1 MDKIHDLIIIGSGPA
16 GLTAAIYTARAGL
29 EPLLFGG
36 LEFGGQLMGTTVIE
50 NFPGFPD
57 GIEGPVL
64 MQNMMQQAQ
73 KFGTKIEFNDV
84 EKVDFS
90 GEIKKVFANGKEYK
104 AKAIIVA
111 TGAKSRRLNIE
122 SERKYWGKGVSVCAT
137 CDGAFYKDKIVAMV
151 GGGDCAIEEAQF
163 LTRFAKKV
171 YLLNRSDQLRASKIM
186 QENIKKNP
194 KVEILWNTQIKEI
207 LGDGTVVTGLKIINN
222 KENSESE
229 IKLDGIF
236 LAIGHIPS
244 TDLFKDKLEL
254 DPEGYIVVKD
264 KSKTSVDGVFVAGD
278 VKDKSYRQA
287 ITAAGM
293 GCMAALDVEK
303 FLQENSKS

>member
-1 MDKIHDLIIIGSGPA
+1 MDKIHELIIIGSGPA

-29 EPLLFGG
+29 KPIVFGG

-50 NFPGFPD
+50 NFPGFPE

-73 KFGTKIEFNDV
+73 KFGTTIEFNDV

-90 GEIKKVFANGKEYK
+90 GKIKKVIANGKEYQ

-137 CDGAFYKDKIVAMV
+137 CDGAFYKEKVVAMV
-151 GGGDCAIEEAQF
+151 GGGDSAIEEAQF

-171 YLLNRSDQLRASKIM
+171 FLINRSDKLRASKIM
-186 QENIKKNP
+186 QDKIKANP
-194 KVEILWNTQIKEI
+194 KVEILWNTEIKEI
-207 LGDGTVVTGLKIINN
+207 LGDGTVVNGLRLLNN
-222 KENSESE
+222 KENKDQD
-229 IKLDGIF
+229 IKLDGVF

-244 TDLFKDKLEL
+244 TELFKGVLEL
-254 DPEGYIVVKD
+254 DSEGYIVVKE
-264 KSKTSVDGVFVAGD
+264 KSKTSIEGVFVAGD
-278 VKDKSYRQA
+278 VKDRSYRQA

-303 FLQENSKS
+303 FLQE

>member
-1 MDKIHDLIIIGSGPA
+1 MDKIHELIIIGSGPA

-29 EPLLFGG
+29 SPLVFGG
-36 LEFGGQLMGTTVIE
+36 LEFGGQLMGTTIIE
-50 NFPGFPD
+50 NFPGFPE

-73 KFGTKIEFNDV
+73 KFGTTIEFNDV

-90 GEIKKVFANGKEYK
+90 GEIKKVFSNGKEYQ
-104 AKAIIVA
+104 ARTIIVA

-137 CDGAFYKDKIVAMV
+137 CDGAFYKEKVVAMV
-151 GGGDCAIEEAQF
+151 GGGDSAIEEAQF

-171 YLLNRSDQLRASKIM
+171 FLINRSDKLRASKIM
-186 QENIKKNP
+186 QDKIKANP
-194 KVEILWNTQIKEI
+194 KVEILWNTEIKEI
-207 LGDGTVVTGLKIINN
+207 LGDGTVVNGLKIFNN
-222 KENSESE
+222 KENMDKEFQ
-229 IKLDGIF
+229 LDGVF

-244 TDLFKDKLEL
+244 TELFKGILEL
-254 DPEGYIVVKD
+254 DSEGYIVVKD
-264 KSKTSVDGVFVAGD
+264 KSKTSVEGVFVAGD
-278 VKDKSYRQA
+278 VKDRSYRQA

-303 FLQENSKS
+303 FLQD

>member
-1 MDKIHDLIIIGSGPA
+1 MDKIHELIIIGSGPA

-29 EPLLFGG
+29 KPIVFGG

-50 NFPGFPD
+50 NFPGFPE

-73 KFGTKIEFNDV
+73 KFGTTIEFNDV

-90 GEIKKVFANGKEYK
+90 GKIKKVIANGKEYQ

-137 CDGAFYKDKIVAMV
+137 CDGAFYKEKVVAMV
-151 GGGDCAIEEAQF
+151 GGGDSAIEEAQF

-171 YLLNRSDQLRASKIM
+171 FLINRSEKLRASRIM
-186 QENIKKNP
+186 QDKIKANP
-194 KVEILWNTQIKEI
+194 KVEILWNTEIKEI
-207 LGDGTVVTGLKIINN
+207 LGDGTVVNGLRLLNN
-222 KENSESE
+222 KENKDQD
-229 IKLDGIF
+229 IKLDGVF

-244 TDLFKDKLEL
+244 TELFKGVLEL
-254 DPEGYIVVKD
+254 DSEGYIVVKE
-264 KSKTSVDGVFVAGD
+264 KSKTSIEGVFVAGD
-278 VKDKSYRQA
+278 VKDRSYRQA

-303 FLQENSKS
+303 FLQE

>member
-1 MDKIHDLIIIGSGPA
+1 MDKIHELIIIGSGPA

-29 EPLLFGG
+29 KPIVFGG
-36 LEFGGQLMGTTVIE
+36 LEFGGQLMGTTIIE
-50 NFPGFPD
+50 NFPGFPE

-73 KFGTKIEFNDV
+73 KFGTTIEFNDV

-90 GEIKKVFANGKEYK
+90 GKIKKVIANGKEYQ

-137 CDGAFYKDKIVAMV
+137 CDGAFYKEKVVAMV
-151 GGGDCAIEEAQF
+151 GGGDSAIEEAQF

-171 YLLNRSDQLRASKIM
+171 FLINRSEKLRASKIM
-186 QENIKKNP
+186 QDKIKANP
-194 KVEILWNTQIKEI
+194 KVEILWNTEIKEI
-207 LGDGTVVTGLKIINN
+207 LGDGTVVNGLRLLNN
-222 KENSESE
+222 KENKDQD
-229 IKLDGIF
+229 IKLDGVF

-244 TDLFKDKLEL
+244 TELFKGVLEL
-254 DPEGYIVVKD
+254 DSEGYIVVKE
-264 KSKTSVDGVFVAGD
+264 KSKTSIEGVFVAGD
-278 VKDKSYRQA
+278 VKDRSYRQA

-303 FLQENSKS
+303 FLQE

>member
-1 MDKIHDLIIIGSGPA
+1 MDKIHELIIIGSGPA

-29 EPLLFGG
+29 KPIVFGG

-50 NFPGFPD
+50 NFPGFPE

-73 KFGTKIEFNDV
+73 KFGTTIEFNDV

-90 GEIKKVFANGKEYK
+90 GKIKKVIANGKEYQ

-137 CDGAFYKDKIVAMV
+137 CDGAFYKEKVVAMV
-151 GGGDCAIEEAQF
+151 GGGDSAIEEAQF

-171 YLLNRSDQLRASKIM
+171 FLINRSEKLRASKIM
-186 QENIKKNP
+186 QDKIKANP
-194 KVEILWNTQIKEI
+194 KVEILWNTEIKEI
-207 LGDGTVVTGLKIINN
+207 LGDGTVVNGLRLLNN
-222 KENSESE
+222 KENKDQD
-229 IKLDGIF
+229 IKLDGVF

-244 TDLFKDKLEL
+244 TELFKGVLEL
-254 DPEGYIVVKD
+254 DSEGYIVVKE
-264 KSKTSVDGVFVAGD
+264 KSKTSIEGVFVAGD
-278 VKDKSYRQA
+278 VKDRSYRQA

-303 FLQENSKS
+303 FLQE

>member
-1 MDKIHDLIIIGSGPA
+1 MDKIHELIIIGSGPA

-29 EPLLFGG
+29 KPIVFGG

-50 NFPGFPD
+50 NFPGFPE

-73 KFGTKIEFNDV
+73 KFGTTIEFNDV

-90 GEIKKVFANGKEYK
+90 GKIKKVFANGKEYQ

-137 CDGAFYKDKIVAMV
+137 CDGAFYKEKVVAMV
-151 GGGDCAIEEAQF
+151 GGGDSAIEEAQF

-171 YLLNRSDQLRASKIM
+171 FLINRSEKLRASKIM
-186 QENIKKNP
+186 QDKIKANP
-194 KVEILWNTQIKEI
+194 KVEILWNTEIKEI
-207 LGDGTVVTGLKIINN
+207 LGDGTVVNGLRLLNN
-222 KENSESE
+222 KENKDQD
-229 IKLDGIF
+229 IKLDGVF

-244 TDLFKDKLEL
+244 TELFKGVLEL
-254 DPEGYIVVKD
+254 DSEGYIVVKE
-264 KSKTSVDGVFVAGD
+264 KSKTSIEGVFVAGD
-278 VKDKSYRQA
+278 VKDRSYRQA

-303 FLQENSKS
+303 FLQE

>member
-1 MDKIHDLIIIGSGPA
+1 MDKIHELIIIGSGPA

-29 EPLLFGG
+29 KPIVFGG

-50 NFPGFPD
+50 NFPGFPE

-73 KFGTKIEFNDV
+73 KFGTTIEFNDV
-84 EKVDFS
+84 ERVDFS
-90 GEIKKVFANGKEYK
+90 GKIKKVFANGKEYQ

-137 CDGAFYKDKIVAMV
+137 CDGAFYKEKVVAMV
-151 GGGDCAIEEAQF
+151 GGGDSAIEEAQF

-171 YLLNRSDQLRASKIM
+171 FLINRSEKLRASKIM
-186 QENIKKNP
+186 QDKIKANP
-194 KVEILWNTQIKEI
+194 KVEILWNTEIKEI
-207 LGDGTVVTGLKIINN
+207 LGDGTVVNGLRLLNN
-222 KENSESE
+222 KENKDQD
-229 IKLDGIF
+229 IKLDGVF

-244 TDLFKDKLEL
+244 TELFKGVLEL
-254 DPEGYIVVKD
+254 DSEGYIVVKE
-264 KSKTSVDGVFVAGD
+264 KSKTSIEGVFVAGD
-278 VKDKSYRQA
+278 VKDRSYRQA

-303 FLQENSKS
+303 FLQE

>member
-1 MDKIHDLIIIGSGPA
+1 MDKIHELIIIGSGPA

-29 EPLLFGG
+29 KPIVFGG
-36 LEFGGQLMGTTVIE
+36 LEFGGQLMGTTIIE
-50 NFPGFPD
+50 NFPGFPE

-73 KFGTKIEFNDV
+73 KFGTTIEFNDV

-90 GEIKKVFANGKEYK
+90 GKIKKVFANGKEYQ

-137 CDGAFYKDKIVAMV
+137 CDGAFYKEKVVAMV
-151 GGGDCAIEEAQF
+151 GGGDSAIEEAQF

-171 YLLNRSDQLRASKIM
+171 FLINRSEKLRASKIM
-186 QENIKKNP
+186 QDKIKANP
-194 KVEILWNTQIKEI
+194 KVEILWNTEIKEI
-207 LGDGTVVTGLKIINN
+207 LGDGTVVNGLRLLNN
-222 KENSESE
+222 KENKDQD
-229 IKLDGIF
+229 IKLDGVF

-244 TDLFKDKLEL
+244 TELFKGVLEL
-254 DPEGYIVVKD
+254 DSEGYIVVKE
-264 KSKTSVDGVFVAGD
+264 KSKTSIEGVFVAGD
-278 VKDKSYRQA
+278 VKDRSYRQA

-303 FLQENSKS
+303 FLQE

>member
-1 MDKIHDLIIIGSGPA
+1 MDKIHELIIIGSGPA

-29 EPLLFGG
+29 KPIVFGG

-50 NFPGFPD
+50 NFPGFPE

-73 KFGTKIEFNDV
+73 KFGTTIEFNDV

-90 GEIKKVFANGKEYK
+90 GKIKKVIANGKEYQ

-137 CDGAFYKDKIVAMV
+137 CDGAFYKEKVVAMV
-151 GGGDCAIEEAQF
+151 GGGDSAIEEAQF

-171 YLLNRSDQLRASKIM
+171 FLINRSDKLRASRIM
-186 QENIKKNP
+186 QDKIKANP
-194 KVEILWNTQIKEI
+194 KVEILWNTEIKEI
-207 LGDGTVVTGLKIINN
+207 LGDGTVVNGLRLLNN
-222 KENSESE
+222 KENKDQD
-229 IKLDGIF
+229 IKLDGVF

-244 TDLFKDKLEL
+244 TELFKGVLEL
-254 DPEGYIVVKD
+254 DSEGYIVVKE
-264 KSKTSVDGVFVAGD
+264 KSKTSIEGVFVAGD
-278 VKDKSYRQA
+278 VKDRSYRQA

-303 FLQENSKS
+303 FLQE